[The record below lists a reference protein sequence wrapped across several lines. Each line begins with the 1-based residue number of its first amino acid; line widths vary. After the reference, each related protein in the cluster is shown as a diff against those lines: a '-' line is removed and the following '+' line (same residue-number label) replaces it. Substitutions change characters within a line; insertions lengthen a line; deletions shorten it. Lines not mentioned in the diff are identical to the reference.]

1 MTPNAGNRLMNT
13 MLRIHQLLVDTY
25 LPQLER
31 GYEAARGLPPH
42 SFSGRGRELSN
53 EAQARTYVID
63 PILNE
68 LGWKVEET
76 CRSIVEAPA
85 ESNMSGEHRRF
96 LDYFGREATGEN
108 VRSLLVVEAK
118 RLSLALPNG
127 AAKQSPNIV
136 VINAIRT
143 YLADPE
149 NSRAGLDAEWHKIL
163 KSIVDYVRRLEES
176 AELGAPKV
184 FLLTNGDWF
193 ITLLGPAEVFAGDV
207 NQNNVLVS
215 ENLEAAAS
223 QAHFLQQHLAYENLC
238 DNIPPQH
245 WSSLQHFLIGSETG
259 IPLPLSWAVEVV
271 NKPWPG
277 TQPLIGMT
285 IVANIRVPNG
295 GWVRF
300 RSREDEDEDDM
311 VTLLK
316 DDQLDIYMATLSDK
330 AATLIN
336 QLSQYAAFREVTA
349 DEFEASNGSSSTPP
363 STSLLTFEKSHN
375 YVWHLGQERRPFLAS
390 SPFDECS
397 YHAHNTCNTEGVPAH
412 HIPILAKS
420 MSPVAYFVN
429 ASPMH
434 CAHKEAQAHRQ
445 HRCQVMALDE
455 FLCCHRCALH
465 QRCWPS
471 GLVVFPCN
479 QGC

>member
-1 MTPNAGNRLMNT
+1 MNT
-13 MLRIHQLLVDTY
+13 MLRIHQLLVETY

-42 SFSGRGRELSN
+42 SLSGRGRELSN

-76 CRSIVEAPA
+76 PRSIVEAPA
-85 ESNMSGEHRRF
+85 ESNVPGEHRRF

-127 AAKQSPNIV
+127 AAGQSPNIV
-136 VINAIRT
+136 VINALRT
-143 YLADPE
+143 YLEDPE
-149 NSRAGLDAEWHKIL
+149 NSLAGLDAEWYKII
-163 KSIVDYVRRLEES
+163 KSMVDYVRRLEES

-193 ITLLGPAEVFAGDV
+193 ITLLRPTEIFTGDV

-215 ENLEAAAS
+215 ENLEAAAK

-245 WSSLQHFLIGSETG
+245 WSSLQHFMVGADSKT
-259 IPLPLSWAVEVV
+259 PLLLSWAVEVV
-271 NKPWPG
+271 KKPWPG
-277 TQPLIGMT
+277 VQPLIGMT

-300 RSREDEDEDDM
+300 RNREDDEDM

-316 DDQLDIYMATLSDK
+316 DGQLEAYMSTLSDN
-330 AATLIN
+330 AETLFGR
-336 QLSQYAAFREVTA
+336 LSRYAALREISAT
-349 DEFEASNGSSSTPP
+349 EFEANIGTSPRPS
-363 STSLLTFEKSHN
+363 STSLLSSDGLYN
-375 YVWHLGQERRPFLAS
+375 YVWYIGQDRRPFLAQT
-390 SPFDECS
+390 PFDECN
-397 YHAHNTCNTEGVPAH
+397 YHAHNKCNDEGAPAH
-412 HIPILAKS
+412 PMPILAKS

-434 CAHKEAQAHRQ
+434 CAHKESQAIREN
-445 HRCQVMALDE
+445 RCQVKVLDE

-465 QRCWPS
+465 QRCWPI
-471 GLVVFPCN
+471 GLGAFPCN
-479 QGC
+479 KGH

>member
-13 MLRIHQLLVDTY
+13 MLRIHQLLVETY

-42 SFSGRGRELSN
+42 SLSGRGRELSN

-76 CRSIVEAPA
+76 GRSIVEAPA
-85 ESNMSGEHRRF
+85 ESNVSGEHRRF

-127 AAKQSPNIV
+127 AAGQPPNIV

-143 YLADPE
+143 HLADPE
-149 NSRAGLDAEWHKIL
+149 NSLAGLDTEWHKIL
-163 KSIVDYVRRLEES
+163 QSIVDYVRRLEES

-193 ITLLGPAEVFAGDV
+193 ITLLKPAEIFAGDV
-207 NQNNVLVS
+207 NPNNVFVS

-223 QAHFLQQHLAYENLC
+223 QAHFLQEHLAYENLC

-245 WSSLQHFLIGSETG
+245 WSSLQHFMVGADIEN
-259 IPLPLSWAVEVV
+259 PLLLSWAVEVV

-277 TQPLIGMT
+277 VQPLIGMT

-300 RSREDEDEDDM
+300 RSREDEDDR

-316 DDQLDIYMATLSDK
+316 DGQLDSYMDALSDN
-330 AATLIN
+330 AETLLS
-336 QLSQYAAFREVTA
+336 QLSQYAAFKEISAT
-349 DEFEASNGSSSTPP
+349 EFEASIGATPTLP
-363 STSLLTFEKSHN
+363 STSLLSFEGKYN
-375 YVWHLGQERRPFLAS
+375 YVWHLGQDRRPFLAQT
-390 SPFDECS
+390 PFDECS
-397 YHAHNTCNTEGVPAH
+397 YHAHNKCNDEGAPAYPA
-412 HIPILAKS
+412 PILAKS

-434 CAHKEAQAHRQ
+434 CAHKVAQANRET
-445 HRCQVMALDE
+445 RCQVNALDE

-471 GLVVFPCN
+471 GLGSFPCN
-479 QGC
+479 EGH

>member
-1 MTPNAGNRLMNT
+1 
-13 MLRIHQLLVDTY
+13 MLRIHQRLVETY

-31 GYEAARGLPPH
+31 AYEAARGLPPH
-42 SFSGRGRELSN
+42 TFSGRGRELSN

-76 CRSIVEAPA
+76 VRSIVEAPA
-85 ESNMSGEHRRF
+85 ESNVAGEHRRF

-127 AAKQSPNIV
+127 ATGQSPNIA
-136 VINAIRT
+136 VINAIST
-143 YLADPE
+143 YLVDPE
-149 NSRAGLDAEWHKIL
+149 NSQAGLDAEWHTIL
-163 KSIVDYVRRLEES
+163 KSIVDYVRRLKES
-176 AELGAPKV
+176 AELGAPKI

-193 ITLLGPAEVFAGDV
+193 ITLLRPADVFAGDV
-207 NQNNVLVS
+207 NPNNVFVS
-215 ENLEAAAS
+215 ENLEAAAG

-245 WSSLQHFLIGSETG
+245 WSSLQHFMVGADAET
-259 IPLPLSWAVEVV
+259 PLLLSWAVEVI
-271 NKPWPG
+271 KQPWPG
-277 TQPLIGMT
+277 VQPLIGMT

-300 RSREDEDEDDM
+300 RSREDDADM
-311 VTLLK
+311 VPLLK
-316 DDQLDIYMATLSDK
+316 DGQLEAYMTTLSDN
-330 AATLIN
+330 AATLLSR
-336 QLSQYAAFREVTA
+336 LSQYAAFREVSAT
-349 DEFEASNGSSSTPP
+349 EFETSIGASPPLP
-363 STSLLTFEKSHN
+363 STSLLFFERPYN
-375 YVWHLGQERRPFLAS
+375 YVWYIGQDRRPFLAQT
-390 SPFDECS
+390 PFDECS
-397 YHAHNTCNTEGVPAH
+397 YHAHNKCNDEGAPAH
-412 HIPILAKS
+412 PAPILVKS

-434 CAHKEAQAHRQ
+434 CAHKVAQANREN
-445 HRCQVMALDE
+445 RCQIKALDE

-471 GLVVFPCN
+471 GLEAFPCN
-479 QGC
+479 IGN